1 MILLRVTCLL
11 LTGVVAALQGCAY
24 PRVVKYYDEECQIM
38 AKKMVVDVA
47 KVSVLDSCEDDA
59 CLTSL
64 VVGIVASAST
74 HIVAGSVVHVGN
86 TIYWREARRTASAGN
101 PTYLRRFSPQFD
113 LPAAQ
118 LDSLAI
124 GSKLMRA
131 VRPNPSLNPQLA
143 AVGVASPAGA
153 SRTLVANR
161 AYGACVRS
169 RG

>member
-1 MILLRVTCLL
+1 MILLRVTCLI

-86 TIYWREARRTASAGN
+86 TIYWRERKKNCKRGE
-101 PTYLRRFSPQFD
+101 PYLLEEVQP
-113 LPAAQ
+113 P
-118 LDSLAI
+118 
-124 GSKLMRA
+124 
-131 VRPNPSLNPQLA
+131 
-143 AVGVASPAGA
+143 
-153 SRTLVANR
+153 
-161 AYGACVRS
+161 VRS
-169 RG
+169 ASGAT